1 MIAKQRHAKLHLADE
16 CSVKLLQQDY
26 RWQTFAKQRYLNPR
40 PPTAHWETSHT
51 RERLPSIPSRH
62 GMVATQRRRS
72 LAPLTEV
79 LVIDGRLIR
88 TSRAEGGSRKYR
100 NGVGYVGP
108 QPWFSPMSEDR
119 TARGP
124 EPPIPRALA
133 STWNMAIENRMHQL
147 ANELAR
153 SYRAPL
159 TRRAQLA
166 QGERQSLPFQRDPG
180 DGAVNLLC

>member
-16 CSVKLLQQDY
+16 CSVNFASQQDY
-26 RWQTFAKQRYLNPR
+26 RWQTFAKQRYCIPFLHRTLGNV
-40 PPTAHWETSHT
+40 HT

-119 TARGP
+119 TVGGRNGP
-124 EPPIPRALA
+124 
-133 STWNMAIENRMHQL
+133 
-147 ANELAR
+147 
-153 SYRAPL
+153 Y
-159 TRRAQLA
+159 
-166 QGERQSLPFQRDPG
+166 QRIGFDVEYG
-180 DGAVNLLC
+180 DRE